1 MTVWLMPSTS
11 TLTIEK
17 PVESGGGAE
26 SARLYFHLQ
35 DVYLSFDTQK
45 VLDGVTFRVFPGETV
60 CVLGRSGVGKT
71 VCLRLIMAFLKPD
84 AGRIIVAGHDITNY
98 TEEQLQQIHKKVT
111 MVFQSGALFDS
122 LTVAE
127 NIAFP
132 LLERG
137 LNKPDVEARVDELLE
152 LVGMNAVRDMLPED
166 ISTGMKRAVAIA
178 RAVATQP
185 EAILYDEPTTMV
197 DPLMAR
203 RLGHLINRLKTEMK
217 LTSVVVTHDMR
228 LVEELADHVVFLE
241 RGRVIF
247 YGPPSEMETSREP
260 VVREFVELDRTGLNT
275 VLRILSGGSRRTE
288 ERKLA

>member
-26 SARLYFHLQ
+26 SARPYFHLQ

-71 VCLRLIMAFLKPD
+71 VCLRLIMGFLKPD
-84 AGRIIVAGHDITNY
+84 AGRIIVAGHDITNH

-178 RAVATQP
+178 RAIATQP